1 MKKNY
6 YKSDLWKSFWHF
18 KLLNLSPGQ
27 KSVHVR
33 VLIVCPS
40 LFSSSIALLFRPFFS
55 HPALFSLSSTERF
68 RSFSVSTM
76 AHRIISCVII
86 NLLDLFFFISAATV
100 IHSFGSGNTDVDSMV
115 IILVYFPYFS
125 IVTLL
130 GLISNLGA
138 RIFKWQMFECCSFF
152 K

>member
-18 KLLNLSPGQ
+18 KLFNLSPGL

-55 HPALFSLSSTERF
+55 RPALFSLSSTERF

-86 NLLDLFFFISAATV
+86 NLLDLFFFYFGRYR
-100 IHSFGSGNTDVDSMV
+100 HSFFWKWKYGCRLNGYYIGLFSLFFNCYSTRANKQFGSS
-115 IILVYFPYFS
+115 YF
-125 IVTLL
+125 
-130 GLISNLGA
+130 
-138 RIFKWQMFECCSFF
+138 
-152 K
+152 